1 MVGSPLMSGAMK
13 YECCRKQTRNMKKRS
28 PWCNLP
34 AFSVYRPSNLLS
46 VPQPINKP
54 RLAWTV
60 SKLVN
65 IIHTENRYGY
75 MKSTNA
81 DPLWTLPEEAPRI
94 GEKVFITVQKPTAL
108 FWQYQRGLPGVRLN
122 RRASLMS
129 GSKRL
134 RSKDPTLPANFST
147 FVCLCGALRSFP
159 RLGRDSSRVKST
171 HLLLNT

>member
-1 MVGSPLMSGAMK
+1 MNAAENRQEK
-13 YECCRKQTRNMKKRS
+13 MKKRS
-28 PWCNLP
+28 PWCNHP
-34 AFSVYRPSNLLS
+34 VFSVYRPSNLLS

-81 DPLWTLPEEAPRI
+81 DPLWTLPEEAPRV
-94 GEKVFITVQKPTAL
+94 GEKVFIMVQKPTAL

-159 RLGRDSSRVKST
+159 RLGRDSSCVKST
-171 HLLLNT
+171 HLLLDT

>member
-1 MVGSPLMSGAMK
+1 
-13 YECCRKQTRNMKKRS
+13 MKKRS
-28 PWCNLP
+28 PFCNHP
-34 AFSVYRPSNLLS
+34 VFSVYRYFNLLS

-65 IIHTENRYGY
+65 IIHTDNRYGY

-94 GEKVFITVQKPTAL
+94 GENVFIKVQKPTAL

-147 FVCLCGALRSFP
+147 FCLHVWSAPLFP
-159 RLGRDSSRVKST
+159 NAGPRFVVHKEYPSVAQHIGST
-171 HLLLNT
+171 FAAFAYVPQTNASATSIL